1 MTHKEYDALNPT
13 TTFALEAAGARS
25 SPECYFSVMTRGL
38 AVATL
43 ESSRNQNREGEEWN
57 KLSLKALEKDP
68 RQRFAHV
75 LEFASALKQASL
87 R

>member
-1 MTHKEYDALNPT
+1 MNRT

-25 SPECYFSVMTRGL
+25 FLECYFSVMTGVL

-57 KLSLKALEKDP
+57 KLSQNLIP
-68 RQRFAHV
+68 
-75 LEFASALKQASL
+75 
-87 R
+87 